1 MLPKEHGAY
10 GQLLFPVVT
19 ALLVARPGAAAFAIA
34 AAAVAAFLSHESLLV
49 LLGQRGPRAAR
60 ELGAAARR
68 WFAACAGAAAILGV
82 AGIWLATPTARAAL
96 LIPIALA
103 AVLGVWIARRQEH
116 TTSGEILSA
125 VSLSSLALPIAL
137 AAGASRTAAL
147 TCALVFAIA
156 FIVATVSVRAVILWA
171 RKAAGVGTRAV
182 AALVAAGGVAALAA
196 LARAG
201 MTSSAGAWA
210 ALPVCG
216 VGFVLAIAAPSPRH
230 LRTIGWVLV
239 GATALTAATLIIYT

>member
-1 MLPKEHGAY
+1 MLPREHGAY

-49 LLGQRGPRAAR
+49 LLGQRGQRAAR

-68 WFAACAGAAAILGV
+68 WFAACAGAAAMLGV
-82 AGIWLATPTARAAL
+82 AGIWLATPAARAAL

-137 AAGASRTAAL
+137 AAGASRTAAF
-147 TCALVFAIA
+147 T
-156 FIVATVSVRAVILWA
+156 VRAGVRDRVRRRHGQRA
-171 RKAAGVGTRAV
+171 RGDPLGAQAPPASAPAPWPRSLPRAASPRWPRSR
-182 AALVAAGGVAALAA
+182 
-196 LARAG
+196 ARA
-201 MTSSAGAWA
+201 
-210 ALPVCG
+210 
-216 VGFVLAIAAPSPRH
+216 
-230 LRTIGWVLV
+230 
-239 GATALTAATLIIYT
+239 